1 VGCDIVRHNATP
13 ETTTTPG
20 QLRAIAALVRGATIT
35 AAAEA
40 AGVSR
45 HTVHRWLA
53 GDSTF
58 AAELAL
64 AKIEQATALQAV
76 LRGLGDLAVGAMR
89 DLLTS
94 SNVPPAVRLRA
105 ASTVLELLRA
115 LPGPEDL
122 YEDDLR
128 PFTEL
133 ERRKERAARVQAW
146 CEAIARDES
155 EHTDDEPDPDD
166 EEGPG

>member
-20 QLRAIAALVRGATIT
+20 QLRAITALVGCATVT

-45 HTVHRWLA
+45 ATLHRWLA

-64 AKIEQATALQAV
+64 AKIEQDAALQAGI
-76 LRGLGDLAVGAMR
+76 RGLGDLAVGAIR
-89 DLLTS
+89 DLPTS
-94 SNVPPAVRLRA
+94 PNVPPTVRLRA
-105 ASTVLELLRA
+105 ASTVPDLLRS

-155 EHTDDEPDPDD
+155 EHADDEPDPDD
-166 EEGPG
+166 VEGQG

>member
-1 VGCDIVRHNATP
+1 VGRDIVRHNATLAEP
-13 ETTTTPG
+13 TPG
-20 QLRAIAALVRGATIT
+20 QLQAIAALIGGATVT
-35 AAAEA
+35 VAAQA

-45 HTVHRWLA
+45 TTVHRWLA

-64 AKIEQATALQAV
+64 AKIEQAAALQAGI
-76 LRGLGDLAVGAMR
+76 RGLGDLAVGAMR

-94 SNVPPAVRLRA
+94 PNVPPAVRLRA

-128 PFTEL
+128 PFADV
-133 ERRKERAARVQAW
+133 ERRKKRDAKVHTM
-146 CEAIARDES
+146 CEAIALYES
-155 EHTDDEPDPDD
+155 EHADSRPDP
-166 EEGPG
+166 EAAGCQG